1 MRAVSRAICTS
12 GEPVSPAA
20 RWCCWTICAFCETL
34 AGMLSH
40 LFAKGGHFTLKS
52 APSTSAFGRP
62 SAPREQPLRL
72 QRPARIDFPGAEEH
86 SVLAEDCYAAARG
99 TDRDRLAVPEL
110 RRDFRLQRQPRAR
123 SEQRFRRQE
132 PFAPLAERKRLER
145 IQGDRLAQP
154 ERADRGALQRR
165 KMRAA
170 TERRTD
176 VLGERPDVGAFAALD
191 EQYDRISLELLE
203 LERSDR
209 DSPRGSRNMLA
220 AAGVRIKGDR
230 KSTRL
235 NSSHD
240 QISYAVF

>member
-20 RWCCWTICAFCETL
+20 RWCCWTICAFCATF
-34 AGMLSH
+34 AGMLSC
-40 LFAKGGHFTLKS
+40 LCERRAFYLEI
-52 APSTSAFGRP
+52 SAFHKRFWPP
-62 SAPREQPLRL
+62 SARREQPLRL

-132 PFAPLAERKRLER
+132 PFAPLGERKRLER

-154 ERADRGALQRR
+154 ERADRGAL
-165 KMRAA
+165 
-170 TERRTD
+170 
-176 VLGERPDVGAFAALD
+176 
-191 EQYDRISLELLE
+191 
-203 LERSDR
+203 
-209 DSPRGSRNMLA
+209 
-220 AAGVRIKGDR
+220 
-230 KSTRL
+230 
-235 NSSHD
+235 
-240 QISYAVF
+240 